1 MVLRHHA
8 GLEYLQRHIGGIGS
22 ELGVV
27 DAAGGKCAV
36 ADEGIG
42 PGIVGHARLN
52 EGLGNGQLHGHHA
65 VVGGGKDG
73 VRLACQA
80 GRGGNDLIRVD
91 TGTLHIGDSLGIQVF
106 LGLGNGRLGIR
117 LRGGVQQAHGLNIR
131 VLGKHHVQNKGGVQS
146 VAGAGD
152 PVDAGE
158 SRGGGVADGG
168 VDDGGAQVLG
178 GIDHALRR
186 QGGDGDHGVIA
197 LAGHLGADLVE
208 QALVILAV
216 ELRIVDG
223 DAQLRRLG
231 VQLGF
236 HRLADLVQ
244 GGVVQLLNDGDLIP
258 GHPLSGGLG
267 GVGGRGSGGTGAGA
281 AGGEG
286 QGQRGGGGQRHGV
299 LQIQLF
305 HCSFLLF

>member
-1 MVLRHHA
+1 M
-8 GLEYLQRHIGGIGS
+8 
-22 ELGVV
+22 
-27 DAAGGKCAV
+27 
-36 ADEGIG
+36 
-42 PGIVGHARLN
+42 
-52 EGLGNGQLHGHHA
+52 
-65 VVGGGKDG
+65 
-73 VRLACQA
+73 
-80 GRGGNDLIRVD
+80 
-91 TGTLHIGDSLGIQVF
+91 
-106 LGLGNGRLGIR
+106 
-117 LRGGVQQAHGLNIR
+117 
-131 VLGKHHVQNKGGVQS
+131 
-146 VAGAGD
+146 
-152 PVDAGE
+152 
-158 SRGGGVADGG
+158 
-168 VDDGGAQVLG
+168 
-178 GIDHALRR
+178 RR